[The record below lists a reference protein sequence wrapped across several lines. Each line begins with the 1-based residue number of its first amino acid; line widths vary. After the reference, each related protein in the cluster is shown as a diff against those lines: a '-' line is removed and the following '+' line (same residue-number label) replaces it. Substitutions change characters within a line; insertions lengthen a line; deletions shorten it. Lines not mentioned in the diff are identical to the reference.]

1 MKKVLLVCG
10 LLLPSCL
17 TACGLG
23 DGNRN
28 VIENNTNINCNAN
41 IYTSVV
47 PAESVLEKMTSLEDL
62 GADVLRSDL
71 LPTGEVAITY
81 SIEQCNGNGNI
92 DQSETN
98 DTQGD
103 THIEGR

>member
-1 MKKVLLVCG
+1 MKRILFLA
-10 LLLPSCL
+10 CL
-17 TACGLG
+17 TGCGLG
-23 DGNRN
+23 DGDRN
-28 VIENNTNINCNAN
+28 VIENTTNINCNTN
-41 IYTSVV
+41 VYTSIV
-47 PAESVLEKMTSLEDL
+47 PAESALEKMTSLEDL

-103 THIEGR
+103 THIEGQ